1 MTLPEHDRPILAFG
15 AHPDDIEFGC
25 GAILATEAA
34 RSHHAHF
41 VIGSRG
47 ESGTHG
53 TPAQRI
59 DEAKRA
65 AQVLGAT
72 IEFVELGGDARI
84 TATLERVLALAAII
98 RRMRPR
104 LVFAPTVVKD
114 QHPDHVAVGTMVR
127 DAARL
132 ARYGGVPELAEAAPH
147 AIGTLFCYAI
157 TAEAEPAGATPL
169 LVDVSS
175 PDVVE
180 RWKSAMDAHV
190 SQSRTRN
197 YTELQLTRA
206 RLYGLRAGTE
216 HAWPIWP
223 NEPLVVDSLQPFSS
237 SARRF

>member
-1 MTLPEHDRPILAFG
+1 MNPAGHDRPILAFG

-25 GAILATEAA
+25 GAILAAEAS
-34 RSHHAHF
+34 RSHFAHF

-59 DEAKRA
+59 DEAKHA
-65 AQVLGAT
+65 AQVLDAT

-98 RRMRPR
+98 RRMRPQ
-104 LVFAPTVVKD
+104 LVFAPTVTKK
-114 QHPDHVAVGTMVR
+114 QHPDHIAVGTMVR

-132 ARYGGVPELAEAAPH
+132 ARYGGLPELAESAPH
-147 AIGTLFCYAI
+147 AIGTLFGYAI
-157 TAEAEPAGATPL
+157 TAEAEPAGVTPL
-169 LVDVSS
+169 VVDAS
-175 PDVVE
+175 PPETVE
-180 RWKSAMDAHV
+180 RWKAAMDAHV

-216 HAWPIWP
+216 YAWPVWP
-223 NEPLVVDSLQPFSS
+223 DESLVVDSVQPFTR

>member
-1 MTLPEHDRPILAFG
+1 MTPADHDRPILAFG

-25 GAILATEAA
+25 GAILAAEAA
-34 RSHHAHF
+34 RSHLAHF

-53 TPAQRI
+53 TTAERI

-65 AQVLGAT
+65 AQVLDAT

-84 TATLERVLALAAII
+84 STTLERVLSLAAII
-98 RRMRPR
+98 RRMKPR
-104 LVFAPTVVKD
+104 LVFAPTTGKN
-114 QHPDHVAVGTMVR
+114 QHPDHVAVGAMVR

-132 ARYGGVPELAEAAPH
+132 ARYGGVPELADAAPH
-147 AIGTLFCYAI
+147 AIGTLFGYAI
-157 TAEAEPAGATPL
+157 TDEAEPQDSTPI
-169 LVDVSS
+169 LVDVST
-175 PDVVE
+175 PGVVE
-180 RWKSAMDAHV
+180 RWKAAMDAHV

-216 HAWPIWP
+216 PRVGGDKP
-223 NEPLVVDSLQPFSS
+223 
-237 SARRF
+237 